1 MKKEKKIKC
10 VVWDL
15 DGTVWKGVLMYNDA
29 LVLKH
34 GIREILEELDRRGIL
49 QSVASKNEH
58 DEAFAKLKEFGLD
71 EFFLYPRI
79 NWNSKATS
87 IREIADALNI
97 GVDTFAFVDDSKS
110 EREEVSFHLPEVLVL
125 DAANYLDIPDMER
138 MKPAFVT
145 EDAAG
150 RRAMYRDE
158 IVRREAETSFTGS
171 SEDFLR
177 SLSMELRIT
186 PVSENDLQR
195 VEELTLRTS
204 QMNATGYTY
213 SYEELRALID
223 SENHIFLVAE
233 LADRFGN
240 YGKIGLALLEKK
252 EDAYIIKLLI
262 MSCRVMTKGIGSTLL
277 VFLIKKAAR
286 NRKKLLAEFLET
298 DRNRAMYITY
308 KFMGFS
314 EAKREENRALLTYD
328 SDAEREY
335 PDYIK
340 ILSE

>member
-1 MKKEKKIKC
+1 MKNEKKIKC

-15 DGTVWKGVLMYNDA
+15 DGTVWKGVLMYGDA
-29 LVLKH
+29 LVPKH
-34 GIREILEELDRRGIL
+34 GIREVLEELDRRGIL
-49 QSVASKNEH
+49 QSVASKNDH
-58 DEAFAKLKEFGLD
+58 DEAFAKLKEFGFD

-110 EREEVSFHLPEVLVL
+110 EREEVSFHLPEVLVI
-125 DAANYLDIPDMER
+125 DAARYLEIPDMDR
-138 MKPAFVT
+138 LKPVFVT
-145 EDAAG
+145 EDAVN
-150 RRAMYRDE
+150 RRTMYRDE
-158 IVRREAETSFTGS
+158 IIRRKAETGFTGS
-171 SEDFLR
+171 SEAFLR
-177 SLSMELRIT
+177 SLSMELKIA
-186 PVSENDLQR
+186 PVSEQDLQR

-213 SYEELRALID
+213 SYEELRALIN
-223 SENHIFLVAE
+223 SGNHIFLVAE
-233 LADRFGN
+233 LSDRFGS
-240 YGKIGLALLEKK
+240 YGKIGLVLLEKT
-252 EDAYIIKLLI
+252 DDSYIIKLLI
-262 MSCRVMTKGIGSTLL
+262 MSCRVMSKGIGSTLL
-277 VFLIKKAAR
+277 VFLIKKAAA

-314 EAKREENRALLTYD
+314 ETERDGDRALLMYS
-328 SDAEREY
+328 SDAEREF

-340 ILSE
+340 VLSE